1 MAKCG
6 ASRSAT
12 AWRLV
17 AELTL
22 QLRMAVTQVVTVLRR
37 KRVELRGA
45 GGGDYGG
52 EASGGVDSGVSR
64 RRRRGSQ
71 IRSWVL
77 ETHTEPRGLGAE
89 EVTGVN
95 P

>member
-1 MAKCG
+1 M
-6 ASRSAT
+6 
-12 AWRLV
+12 LV
-17 AELTL
+17 SDHSTVLL
-22 QLRMAVTQVVTVLRR
+22 LPLPMAVTQAVTMLRR

-89 EVTGVN
+89 EVAGVN